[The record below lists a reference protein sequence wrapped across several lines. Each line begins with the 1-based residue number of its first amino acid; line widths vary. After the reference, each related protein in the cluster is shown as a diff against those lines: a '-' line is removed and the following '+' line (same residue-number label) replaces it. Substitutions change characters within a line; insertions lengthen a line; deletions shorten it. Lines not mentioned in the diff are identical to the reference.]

1 MSKFYMLVGLPAS
14 GKSTIAVNL
23 FNSNINSRLRSSDGL
38 RSELLNDINDM
49 SRNGEIFDLLH
60 SIIKADLYFER
71 DTIYD
76 ATNLNADRRKEFLK
90 SLSLLKCEKICI
102 FVNTPYDICIERNL
116 KRERVVPISVMEKM
130 KDNLQKPDMSEG
142 WNEIKEV
149 TYDT

>member
-14 GKSTIAVNL
+14 GKTTIAVNL
-23 FNSNINSRLRSSDGL
+23 FKNNTNSRLRSSDGL

-49 SRNGEIFDLLH
+49 SRNKEIFDLLH
-60 SIIKADLYFER
+60 SIIKSDLYHER

-102 FVNTPYDICIERNL
+102 FVNTPYNVCVERNS

-142 WNEIKEV
+142 WDKISEV
-149 TYDT
+149 LDE